1 LGVLGAKTGISENA
15 VCLRESGCSPRSDE
29 IIRLLI
35 FLFFCVVPS
44 AWSVDPLARSVTI
57 YRDNFGI
64 PHIVGN
70 TEQAVFFGYGYA
82 QAQDHLERMMLQ
94 YRDAQGRR
102 AEVLGKEAL
111 GGRLEFTDHDY
122 RWGGDYLQRLF
133 HAKQDVIRNK
143 DKIDP
148 NTYQVLSAFAR
159 GVNEYI
165 LEHRSQIPGWID
177 SITPED
183 IEALERSDYLRFYSV
198 HDAIQKIQPKAYKF
212 TEFGSNHWAI
222 TPFRSANGRVIQ
234 VESTHMPWDNRFQN
248 YEAHLI
254 VPGKLNVGG
263 ISWFGSPFFLDGFN
277 DRITWSA
284 TWNRPN
290 ISDVYI
296 EKINPDDRMQYLFE
310 GKWNPIRIE
319 RETFSIRTAAGME
332 EITLPLYYTHHGPI
346 VEFDLKTNT
355 AYSIRLP
362 NADGVNYS
370 TGMYLLM
377 KAHNVSEFQAAL
389 SRQLIPRW
397 NFLVT
402 DEKNIFWVHN
412 AVVAR
417 RSDGYDWTKPVPGWT
432 RATDWGPYLPFS
444 DNPQLLNPPTGFL
457 QNCNNPPWL
466 ATKNSGLRPL
476 APTPYYLQVTP
487 QVRIRKEL
495 IRLIYMFLGI
505 IPVNRSQLFDSAD
518 GEEALNMRGERV
530 FQVLS
535 GNTKFS
541 FNDMQALALDT
552 YVLSADVIIPLLD
565 RAYAEFFSFLPSHQD
580 PRVSR
585 ALEVLH
591 SWDRR
596 SAASSV
602 AFTYLYFW
610 GKAYE
615 DLYSS
620 ESFERFTQYNRRNIN
635 IDSWLEQRRARRAL
649 EAALERMQK
658 LFGTT
663 EIPWGQVNVTI
674 RNGIFPMDGTGL
686 YDVLHPDDGPEQ
698 SNGQIFDNDGWGHI
712 MIVMEGEPK
721 EIWSLLPYG
730 ESENP
735 SSPHYND
742 QTTLHSRRE
751 LKQFWFSPD
760 QIMDHTESVW
770 GDRDRLGRLVRL
782 RPPSH
787 EPRVRK

>member
-1 LGVLGAKTGISENA
+1 MQVSVQMT
-15 VCLRESGCSPRSDE
+15 
-29 IIRLLI
+29 RLLLRLI
-35 FLFFCVVPS
+35 FVFLCVVPL
-44 AWSVDPLARSVTI
+44 AWSADPLARSVTI
-57 YRDNFGI
+57 YRDNFGV
-64 PHIVGN
+64 PHIVGE

-102 AEVLGKEAL
+102 TEVLGKAAL
-111 GGRLEFTDHDY
+111 GERLEFSNHDY
-122 RWGGDYLQRLF
+122 RWGGDYLQRLL
-133 HAKQDVIRNK
+133 HAKRDVTENK

-159 GVNEYI
+159 GVNNYI
-165 LEHRSQIPGWID
+165 SEHRSQIPGWID

-183 IEALERSDYLRFYSV
+183 IEALQRSDYLRFYSV
-198 HDAIQKIQPKAYKF
+198 HDALQKIQKQAYKF
-212 TEFGSNHWAI
+212 PRFGSNQWAI
-222 TPFRSANGRVIQ
+222 APFRSANGRVIH

-296 EKINPDDRMQYLFE
+296 EKINPDNPMQYWFE
-310 GKWNPIRIE
+310 GKWNPIRME
-319 RETFSIRTAAGME
+319 KETFSVRTAAGME
-332 EITLPLYYTHHGPI
+332 KITLPLYYSRHGPI
-346 VEFDLKTNT
+346 VQFDRKINT
-355 AYSIRLP
+355 AYSIKLP

-377 KAHNVSEFQAAL
+377 KARNLSEFQAAL

-397 NFLVT
+397 NFLVS

-432 RATDWGPYLPFS
+432 SATDWGPYLPFS

-466 ATKNSGLRPL
+466 ATRNSGLNPL
-476 APTPYYLQVTP
+476 APASYYLQVTP
-487 QVRIRKEL
+487 NVHRIREQL
-495 IRLIYMFLGI
+495 IRLTYMLFGI
-505 IPVNRSQLFDSAD
+505 IPTDPSQLYDSDD

-535 GNTKFS
+535 GSTKFS
-541 FNDMQALALDT
+541 FNGMQSLAFDT

-565 RAYAEFFSFLPSHQD
+565 RAYTGGFSFWPSRQD

-585 ALEVLH
+585 ALEALH

-596 SAASSV
+596 SAANSV

-620 ESFERFTQYNRRNIN
+620 ESFGRFTLYTRHDIN

-649 EAALERMQK
+649 ETALERMQK
-658 LFGTT
+658 LFGNT
-663 EIPWGQVNVTI
+663 EVPWGQVNVTI
-674 RNGIFPMDGTGL
+674 RGGSFPMDGTGL
-686 YDVLHPDDGPEQ
+686 YDVLHPDAGPEQ
-698 SNGQIFDNDGWGHI
+698 SNGQIFDNEGWGHV
-712 MIVMEGEPK
+712 MVVMEGEPK

-730 ESENP
+730 ESEDP

-742 QTTLHSRRE
+742 QTKLHSRRE
-751 LKQFWFSPD
+751 LKQFWFSP
-760 QIMDHTESVW
+760 QQVMDHTESVW
-770 GDRDRLGRLVRL
+770 GDRNRLGRLFPLLQPSRKAQL
-782 RPPSH
+782 RKS
-787 EPRVRK
+787 ELNAAGRR

>member
-1 LGVLGAKTGISENA
+1 MT
-15 VCLRESGCSPRSDE
+15 
-29 IIRLLI
+29 RLLSRLVLI
-35 FLFFCVVPS
+35 FFCVVPS
-44 AWSVDPLARSVTI
+44 AWSADPLARLVTI
-57 YRDNFGI
+57 YRDNFGV
-64 PHIVGN
+64 PHIVGE

-82 QAQDHLERMMLQ
+82 QSQDHLERMMLQ

-102 AEVLGKEAL
+102 AEVLGKAAL
-111 GGRLEFTDHDY
+111 GKRLEFTDHDF
-122 RWGGDYLQRLF
+122 RWGGDYLQRLL
-133 HAKQDVIRNK
+133 HAKRDVVENK
-143 DKIDP
+143 DNIDP
-148 NTYQVLSAFAR
+148 NTYEVLSAFAR

-165 LEHRSQIPGWID
+165 SEHRSQIPGWID

-183 IEALERSDYLRFYSV
+183 IEALERSDYLRFYST
-198 HDAIQKIQPKAYKF
+198 HDALQKIQQKAYKF
-212 TEFGSNHWAI
+212 PQFGSNQWAI
-222 TPFRSANGRVIQ
+222 SPFRSANGRVIH

-296 EKINPDDRMQYLFE
+296 EKINPDGSMQYLFE

-319 RETFSIRTAAGME
+319 RETLSVRTAAGME
-332 EITLPLYYTHHGPI
+332 KITLPLYYTHHGPI
-346 VEFDLKTNT
+346 VQFDRMAST
-355 AYSIRLP
+355 AYSIKLP
-362 NADGVNYS
+362 NAHGVNYS

-377 KAHNVSEFQAAL
+377 KARNLYEFQAAL

-397 NFLVT
+397 NFLFS
-402 DEKNIFWVHN
+402 DAKNIFWVHN
-412 AVVAR
+412 AVIAR
-417 RSDGYDWTKPVPGWT
+417 RSGGYDWTKPVPGWT
-432 RATDWGPYLPFS
+432 RATEWGPNLPFS

-466 ATKNSGLRPL
+466 ATKNSGLNPL
-476 APTPYYLQVTP
+476 APAPYYLQVTA
-487 QVRIRKEL
+487 
-495 IRLIYMFLGI
+495 
-505 IPVNRSQLFDSAD
+505 NSDD
-518 GEEALNMRGERV
+518 GEEDLNMRGERV

-541 FNDMQALALDT
+541 FSDMKSLALDT

-565 RAYAEFFSFLPSHQD
+565 RAYTGGFSFWPWHRD

-585 ALEVLH
+585 ALELLH

-596 SAASSV
+596 SAANSV

-620 ESFERFTQYNRRNIN
+620 GRFGRFNQYTRRNIK
-635 IDSWLEQRRARRAL
+635 IDSWLEQYRARRAL
-649 EAALERMQK
+649 EKALERMQK
-658 LFGTT
+658 LFGNT
-663 EIPWGQVNVTI
+663 EVPWGKVNVTI
-674 RNGIFPMDGTGL
+674 RSGTFPMDGTGL
-686 YDVLHPDDGPEQ
+686 YDVLHPDGGPEQ
-698 SNGQIFDNDGWGHI
+698 SNGQIFDNDGWGHA

-730 ESENP
+730 ESEDP

-742 QTTLHSRRE
+742 QTKLHSRRE
-751 LKQFWFSPD
+751 LKQFWFSPQ

-770 GDRDRLGRLVRL
+770 GDRDRLGRLFRL
-782 RPPSH
+782 RQLARPKHRSGNPN
-787 EPRVRK
+787 

>member
-1 LGVLGAKTGISENA
+1 MT
-15 VCLRESGCSPRSDE
+15 
-29 IIRLLI
+29 RLLSRLI
-35 FLFFCVVPS
+35 FAFFCVIPS
-44 AWSVDPLARSVTI
+44 AWPADPLARLVTI
-57 YRDNFGI
+57 YRDNFGV
-64 PHIVGN
+64 PHIVGE

-102 AEVLGKEAL
+102 AEVLGQAAL
-111 GGRLEFTDHDY
+111 GERPEFTGHDY
-122 RWGGDYLQRLF
+122 RWDGDYLQRIF
-133 HAKQDVIRNK
+133 HAKRDVTENK
-143 DKIDP
+143 DDIDP

-165 LEHRSQIPGWID
+165 AEHRSQIPGWID
-177 SITPED
+177 SIMPED
-183 IEALERSDYLRFYSV
+183 IEALERSDYLRFYSA
-198 HDAIQKIQPKAYKF
+198 HDALQKIQPKAYKF
-212 TEFGSNHWAI
+212 PQFGSNQWAI
-222 TPFRSANGRVIQ
+222 SPFRSANGRVIH

-290 ISDVYI
+290 ISDAYI
-296 EKINPDDRMQYLFE
+296 EKINPDGSMQYLFE
-310 GKWNPIRIE
+310 GKWNPIRTE
-319 RETFSIRTAAGME
+319 RETFSVRMAAGMQQ
-332 EITLPLYYTHHGPI
+332 ITLPFYYTHHGPI
-346 VEFDLKTNT
+346 VQFDRKTNT
-355 AYSIRLP
+355 AYSIKLP
-362 NADGVNYS
+362 NAHGVNYS

-377 KAHNVSEFQAAL
+377 KARSLSEFQAAL

-397 NFLVT
+397 NFLIS

-412 AVVAR
+412 AVIAR
-417 RSDGYDWTKPVPGWT
+417 RSGGYDWTKPVPGWT
-432 RATDWGPYLPFS
+432 RATEWGPYLPFS

-466 ATKNSGLRPL
+466 ATKNSGLKPL
-476 APTPYYLQVTP
+476 EPAPYYLQST
-487 QVRIRKEL
+487 
-495 IRLIYMFLGI
+495 
-505 IPVNRSQLFDSAD
+505 SDSDD

-541 FNDMQALALDT
+541 FNDMQSLALDT

-565 RAYAEFFSFLPSHQD
+565 RAYTGVFSFWPSRRD

-591 SWDRR
+591 SWDHR
-596 SAASSV
+596 AAANSV

-610 GKAYE
+610 GTAYK

-620 ESFERFTQYNRRNIN
+620 ESFGRFNKYTRRNIK
-635 IDSWLEQRRARRAL
+635 IDSWLEQHRARRAL

-658 LFGTT
+658 LFGNT
-663 EIPWGQVNVTI
+663 EVPWGQVNVTI
-674 RNGIFPMDGTGL
+674 RGGTFPMDGTGL
-686 YDVLHPDDGPEQ
+686 YDVLHPDDGPGQ
-698 SNGQIFDNDGWGHI
+698 SNGQIFDNDGWGHV

-730 ESENP
+730 ESEDT

-742 QTTLHSRRE
+742 QTKLHSRRE
-751 LKQFWFSPD
+751 LKQFWFSP
-760 QIMDHTESVW
+760 QEIMDHTESVW
-770 GDRDRLGRLVRL
+770 GDRDRLGRLFRL
-782 RPPSH
+782 RQRARPKYRSRNPN
-787 EPRVRK
+787 

>member
-1 LGVLGAKTGISENA
+1 M
-15 VCLRESGCSPRSDE
+15 
-29 IIRLLI
+29 
-35 FLFFCVVPS
+35 
-44 AWSVDPLARSVTI
+44 
-57 YRDNFGI
+57 
-64 PHIVGN
+64 
-70 TEQAVFFGYGYA
+70 FFGYGYA

-102 AEVLGKEAL
+102 AEVLGRAAL
-111 GGRLEFTDHDY
+111 GERLEFADHDY

-133 HAKQDVIRNK
+133 RAKRDVTENK
-143 DKIDP
+143 DQIDP

-165 LEHRSQIPGWID
+165 SEHRSQIPGWID
-177 SITPED
+177 SIVPED
-183 IEALERSDYLRFYSV
+183 IEALERSNYLRFYSA
-198 HDAIQKIQPKAYKF
+198 HDALQKIQRKAY
-212 TEFGSNHWAI
+212 TPPPFGSNQWAI
-222 TPFRSANGRVIQ
+222 SPFRSANGRVIH

-248 YEAHLI
+248 YEAHLV

-284 TWNRPN
+284 TYNRPN

-296 EKINPDDRMQYLFE
+296 EKINPNGSMQYLFD

-319 RETFSIRTAAGME
+319 RETFRVRTAAGME
-332 EITLPLYYTHHGPI
+332 EITLPPYYTHHGPI
-346 VEFDLKTNT
+346 VQFDRGTNT
-355 AYSIRLP
+355 AYSIKLP

-377 KAHNVSEFQAAL
+377 KARSISEFQAAL

-397 NFLVT
+397 NFLVS

-417 RSDGYDWTKPVPGWT
+417 RPGGYDWTKPVPGWT
-432 RATDWGPYLPFS
+432 KATDWGSYLPFS

-466 ATKNSGLRPL
+466 ATKNSGLKPL
-476 APTPYYLQVTP
+476 GPAPYYLQST
-487 QVRIRKEL
+487 
-495 IRLIYMFLGI
+495 
-505 IPVNRSQLFDSAD
+505 SDSKD

-541 FNDMQALALDT
+541 INDMQSLALDT
-552 YVLSADVIIPLLD
+552 YVLSAEVIIPLLD
-565 RAYAEFFSFLPSHQD
+565 RAYTGVLSFWPSRRD

-585 ALEVLH
+585 SLELLH

-596 SAASSV
+596 SAANSV

-610 GKAYE
+610 GMAYK

-620 ESFERFTQYNRRNIN
+620 ESFGRFTQYTRRNIK
-635 IDSWLEQRRARRAL
+635 IYSWLEQYRARRAL
-649 EAALERMQK
+649 QVALDRMQK
-658 LFGTT
+658 LFGNT
-663 EIPWGQVNVTI
+663 EVPWGQVNVTI
-674 RNGIFPMDGTGL
+674 RGGTFPMDGTGFMTFCIPTT
-686 YDVLHPDDGPEQ
+686 DRGRATDRFSTTTDGA
-698 SNGQIFDNDGWGHI
+698 
-712 MIVMEGEPK
+712 
-721 EIWSLLPYG
+721 
-730 ESENP
+730 
-735 SSPHYND
+735 
-742 QTTLHSRRE
+742 TL
-751 LKQFWFSPD
+751 
-760 QIMDHTESVW
+760 
-770 GDRDRLGRLVRL
+770 
-782 RPPSH
+782 
-787 EPRVRK
+787 